1 MNNVLRA
8 LLCAMAAIAAAFA
21 PDNST
26 ALRSA
31 MRECTNT
38 CVHSDGSHIRDWDV
52 SRITDME
59 AALMNLGGFNANISS
74 WNTSGVTN
82 FR

>member
-1 MNNVLRA
+1 MNNALRA

-31 MRECTNT
+31 LRECTTT

-52 SRITDME
+52 SRITDMNE
-59 AALMNLGGFNANISS
+59 ALRGLSGFNANISN